1 MTHVKAAADQGCQF
15 CGLSLEALEDVDKP
29 EYFYNNA
36 FGGDKTILTPKL
48 YVHMT
53 ISEKYNEEALDASSR
68 GLCASRLFVELGDR
82 LSGVRN
88 S

>member
-48 YVHMT
+48 YVHMLF
-53 ISEKYNEEALDASSR
+53 SEKYKEEALNASSR
-68 GLCASRLFVELGDR
+68 GLRANRLFVELGGR